1 MINVFKSMCYRIITN
16 RVTYYSMFLAVAL
29 PFLLVISAI
38 SATGESTTILGV
50 IDSITLLG
58 MVVVFVP
65 ISLFICNDYSN
76 KTLYYE
82 VMNGHSRFDVYTG
95 RTLAVVLLGFV
106 IYNIQLFV
114 TLLMSSVFMNYQLAG
129 EGVTTAVCKI
139 VCVELCVLGYL
150 LFFSFTALALKNI
163 IISISVNWFGLI
175 GSCLVAQ
182 WDEHLVTDSGDAIS
196 SIFGS
201 GVIRCA
207 LANKFS
213 ESAFTMAVLIA
224 IALIIVFYLLGLY
237 IFKKSEFY

>member
-16 RVTYYSMFLAVAL
+16 RVTYYAMFLAVAL
-29 PFLLVISAI
+29 PFLLIISAI
-38 SATGESTTILGV
+38 TATEGDTTILGV

-58 MVVVFVP
+58 MVVVFIP
-65 ISLFICNDYSN
+65 ISIFICNDYSN

-114 TLLMSSVFMNYQLAG
+114 TLFMSSVLMNYQLAG
-129 EGVTTAVCKI
+129 EGVITAVYKI
-139 VCVELCVLGYL
+139 VCVELCVLGFL

-175 GSCLVAQ
+175 GSSLVAQ

-213 ESAFTMAVLIA
+213 NSSFTMAVLIA
-224 IALIIVFYLLGLY
+224 VALIIGFYLLGLY